1 VLTMQK
7 KAKQPI
13 CADIFNGQ
21 HVLVVGLGKTGLS
34 CARFLAER
42 NVSFAI
48 IDSRQ
53 KPPGL
58 DEVRNEFPNVD
69 LRLGSF
75 DIEVISRSN
84 ILIVSPGI
92 AIKEPALQKAVAEGK
107 ELIGDVEVFAR
118 CVEKPVI
125 AITGSNGKSTVT
137 TLVGEMAKLAQKKT
151 MVAGNIGLPV
161 LDSIDDDEDTD
172 LYVLELS
179 SFQLETTQ
187 SLNAAVSTIL
197 NISED
202 HMDRYE
208 SLDDYTNAK
217 ISILNGGGI
226 VVVNKDD
233 VYLNEHLPNLSM
245 RKCMFFTLSK
255 PDDDATFGV
264 ISHDGRKWLA
274 KGQQALLPVS
284 ELKISGSHNIANALA
299 ALALGTAID
308 LPVPAMLEALQR
320 FTGLAHRTQ
329 WVAEHNGVN
338 WFNDSKAT
346 NVGAAIAAINGMEN
360 QNQIILLG
368 GQGKG
373 QDFTPLSDVVE
384 QNAKAVI
391 LYGEDAQMISDAL
404 ADGTNKILVESLL
417 AAVTKA
423 NELSKAGDIVLLS
436 PACASFDMFSGYEQ
450 RGDAF
455 MQFVSEV
462 TS

>member
-1 VLTMQK
+1 MLTMQK